1 MLFGLCSYIIR
12 MSGIFSYS
20 IYKKSFKY
28 LCYVSRIIIKTDNRK
43 PIIMKQ
49 RIIYVAV
56 LLLAICSSSPAKK
69 KAEAP
74 EIVKLKGKI
83 ENVMA
88 KVDAQPD
95 WLYSRLQ
102 MYWNTHATDV
112 FVNGEAFAKPG
123 GERAKEPTVKYNG
136 LRGMES
142 QYNRPNLENIMPYDD
157 DEQGNVTYINKAT
170 GAMEKAHPSKT
181 GCNIASVNRQIVGI
195 ARDAARVYAATGDIR
210 YGRMAAKVL
219 DVYMKG
225 IAYRNVPTDLNHG
238 HQQTLVGMTTFEVI
252 HEDVINELT
261 QMYPLVKDLLK
272 DDQPVIEAGFKK
284 WAENIIA
291 NGVPHNNWNLF
302 QADFIVKIALV
313 LQDNNAYADGKG
325 KQYYLDYVVN
335 QNSIRQWSMN
345 KLIDFGFDANA
356 KTWYESPGYST
367 TVLGSICD
375 FANMLDEKAG
385 IDLFKMRPILI
396 DGVKTSAEYLFPNRM
411 IAGFGDTHPGYLN
424 QGGINNILKYATR
437 HKDKS
442 LVSDMNLFKSA
453 VAANAPQLA
462 IERYTSSMFYAP
474 NVSWI
479 AMRSGMDKQ
488 HDLMASLNGS
498 LGNHAHA
505 NGISLELYGKGYVLG
520 PDAGIGKYL
529 YSGLDYIEYYS
540 QMPAHN
546 TVVVDGVSSYP
557 VMMSQHAFKL
567 IASYPKVSK
576 EQPTSKKLSEQKER
590 MTYATVSFIEPE
602 TQALQQR
609 TTAIVKTSDKG
620 GYYIDVF
627 RSKKQ
632 EGGDKTHDYFYHN
645 LGQQMQVV
653 DAATGKP
660 LDMKPTEELAFAGGH
675 LYAYSYIYNKESA
688 EMQGSIKTQFVTRIE
703 DDKVVEAMDGQ
714 REITMT
720 MWMKADADR
729 TIFKALSPAN
739 LEYERMPNQP
749 YNIEK
754 QPVLTF
760 VARQKGEAWNR
771 PFVCVYEPSSDTE
784 SGDIAS
790 VDYFEPSQKGAVGII
805 VKLKD
810 GTEQRIV
817 CLENGKVETK

>member
-1 MLFGLCSYIIR
+1 
-12 MSGIFSYS
+12 
-20 IYKKSFKY
+20 
-28 LCYVSRIIIKTDNRK
+28 
-43 PIIMKQ
+43 MKQ
-49 RIIYVAV
+49 KVLYVAALM
-56 LLLAICSSSPAKK
+56 LLSSSFGMAKK
-69 KAEAP
+69 KVEDP
-74 EIVKLKGKI
+74 EITKLKAKI
-83 ENVMA
+83 ENVMSQ
-88 KVDAQPD
+88 VDKQPD

-102 MYWNTHATDV
+102 MFWKTNASDV
-112 FVNGEAFAKPG
+112 FVNGEAFAHPG
-123 GERAKEPTVKYNG
+123 GERAAEPTVKYNG
-136 LRGMES
+136 TRGFES
-142 QYNRPNLENIMPYDD
+142 QYNRPKLEDLVPYDD
-157 DEQGNVTYINKAT
+157 DEQGNVTYVNKVT
-170 GAMEKAHPSKT
+170 GKMEKTSPAKT
-181 GCNIASVNRQIVGI
+181 GCNIAGVNRYIVGI
-195 ARDAARVYAATGDIR
+195 ARDAARIYAATGDMR
-210 YGRMAAKVL
+210 YGQMAAKVF

-225 IAYRNVPTDLNHG
+225 IAYRNVPIDLNHG

-261 QMYPLVKDLLK
+261 QMYPLIKPLVK
-272 DDQPVIEAGFKK
+272 DDQAVIEAGFKK

-313 LQDNNAYADGKG
+313 LQDNQAYADGKG
-325 KQYYLDYVVN
+325 KQYYLDYIVN

-345 KLIDFGFDANA
+345 KLIDFGFDAKS

-367 TVLGSICD
+367 TVLSSICD

-385 IDLFKMRPILI
+385 IDLFKLRPILTEA
-396 DGVKTSAEYLFPNRM
+396 VKTSAEYLFPNRM

-424 QGGINNILKYATR
+424 TGGIDQVLKYAAR
-437 HKDKS
+437 HKNKNLIS
-442 LVSDMNLFKSA
+442 EMNLLKNA
-453 VAANAPQLA
+453 VAPKAPISE
-462 IERYTSSMFYAP
+462 IEAYTSTLFYAP

-488 HDLMASLNGS
+488 HDLMASINAS
-498 LGNHAHA
+498 LGNHQHA

-520 PDAGIGKYL
+520 PDAGIGRTL
-529 YSGLDYIEYYS
+529 YSGLDYLEYYS

-557 VMMSQHAFKL
+557 VMMSQHAFKVV
-567 IASYPKVSK
+567 ASYPEVSK
-576 EQPTSKKLSEQKER
+576 EQPASKKLSEKKLSIQKDSELKDKI
-590 MTYATVSFIEPE
+590 TYATVSFIEPE
-602 TQALQQR
+602 TQAQQQR
-609 TTAIVKTSDKG
+609 TTAIVKTSAKG

-627 RSKKQ
+627 RSKKK

-645 LGQQMQVV
+645 LGQEMKVMDVTSGQ
-653 DAATGKP
+653 P

-675 LYAYSYIYNKESA
+675 LYAYSYIYDKKSA
-688 EMQGSIKTQFVTRIE
+688 EMQNSVKTQFVTKIL

-720 MWMKADADR
+720 MWMKKDENR
-729 TIFKALSPAN
+729 TIFQALSPVN

-749 YNIEK
+749 YKVDE

-760 VARQKGEAWNR
+760 VARQKGEAWNH

-784 SGDIAS
+784 PSDIAS
-790 VDYFEPSQKGAVGII
+790 VDYFTPSEPSAVGII

-817 CLENGKVETK
+817 CSENGKVQIK

>member
-1 MLFGLCSYIIR
+1 
-12 MSGIFSYS
+12 
-20 IYKKSFKY
+20 
-28 LCYVSRIIIKTDNRK
+28 
-43 PIIMKQ
+43 MKQ
-49 RIIYVAV
+49 KVLYVAALM
-56 LLLAICSSSPAKK
+56 LLSSSFGMAKK
-69 KAEAP
+69 KVEDP
-74 EIVKLKGKI
+74 EITKLKAKI
-83 ENVMA
+83 ENVMSQ
-88 KVDAQPD
+88 VDKQPD

-102 MYWNTHATDV
+102 MFWKTNASDV
-112 FVNGEAFAKPG
+112 FVNGEAFAHPG
-123 GERAKEPTVKYNG
+123 GERAAEPTVKYNG
-136 LRGMES
+136 TRGFES
-142 QYNRPNLENIMPYDD
+142 QYNRPKLEDLVPYDD
-157 DEQGNVTYINKAT
+157 DEQGNVTYVNKVT
-170 GAMEKAHPSKT
+170 GKMEKTSPAKT
-181 GCNIASVNRQIVGI
+181 GCNIAGVNRYIVGI
-195 ARDAARVYAATGDIR
+195 ARDAARIYAATGDMR
-210 YGRMAAKVL
+210 YGQMAAKVF

-225 IAYRNVPTDLNHG
+225 IAYRNVPIDLNHG

-261 QMYPLVKDLLK
+261 QMYPLIKPLVK
-272 DDQPVIEAGFKK
+272 DDQAVIEAGFKK

-313 LQDNNAYADGKG
+313 LQDNQAYADGKG
-325 KQYYLDYVVN
+325 KQYYLDYIVN

-345 KLIDFGFDANA
+345 KLIDFGFDANS

-367 TVLGSICD
+367 TVLSSICD

-385 IDLFKMRPILI
+385 IDLFKLRPILTEA
-396 DGVKTSAEYLFPNRM
+396 VKTSAEYLFPNRM

-424 QGGINNILKYATR
+424 TGGIDQVLKYATR
-437 HKDKS
+437 HKNKNLIS
-442 LVSDMNLFKSA
+442 EMNLLKNA
-453 VAANAPQLA
+453 VAPQAPISE
-462 IERYTSSMFYAP
+462 IEAYTSTLFYAP

-488 HDLMASLNGS
+488 HDLMASVNAS
-498 LGNHAHA
+498 LGNHQHA

-520 PDAGIGKYL
+520 PDAGIGRTL
-529 YSGLDYIEYYS
+529 YSGLDYLEYYS

-557 VMMSQHAFKL
+557 VMMSQHAFKVV
-567 IASYPKVSK
+567 ASYPEVSK
-576 EQPTSKKLSEQKER
+576 EQPASKKLSEKKLSIQKDSELKDKI
-590 MTYATVSFIEPE
+590 TYATVSFIEPE
-602 TQALQQR
+602 TQAQQQR
-609 TTAIVKTSDKG
+609 TTAIVKTSAKG

-627 RSKKQ
+627 RSKKK

-645 LGQQMQVV
+645 LGQEMKVM
-653 DAATGKP
+653 DATSGQP

-675 LYAYSYIYNKESA
+675 LYAYSYIYDKKSA
-688 EMQGSIKTQFVTRIE
+688 EMQNSVKTQFVTKIL

-720 MWMKADADR
+720 MWMKKDENR
-729 TIFKALSPAN
+729 TIFQALSPVN

-749 YNIEK
+749 YKVDE

-760 VARQKGEAWNR
+760 VARQKGEAWNH

-784 SGDIAS
+784 PSDIAS
-790 VDYFEPSQKGAVGII
+790 VDYFTPSEPSAVGII

-817 CLENGKVETK
+817 CSENGKVQIK

>member
-1 MLFGLCSYIIR
+1 
-12 MSGIFSYS
+12 
-20 IYKKSFKY
+20 
-28 LCYVSRIIIKTDNRK
+28 
-43 PIIMKQ
+43 MKQ
-49 RIIYVAV
+49 KVLYVAALM
-56 LLLAICSSSPAKK
+56 LLSSSFGMAKK
-69 KAEAP
+69 KVEDP
-74 EIVKLKGKI
+74 EITKLKAKI
-83 ENVMA
+83 ENVMSQ
-88 KVDAQPD
+88 VDKQPD

-102 MYWNTHATDV
+102 MFWKTKASDV
-112 FVNGEAFAKPG
+112 FVNGEAFAHPG
-123 GERAKEPTVKYNG
+123 GERAAEPTVKYNG
-136 LRGMES
+136 TRGFES
-142 QYNRPNLENIMPYDD
+142 QYNRPKLEDLLPYDD
-157 DEQGNVTYINKAT
+157 DEQGNVTYINKVT
-170 GAMEKAHPSKT
+170 GKMEKTSPAKT
-181 GCNIASVNRQIVGI
+181 GCNIAGVNRYIIGI
-195 ARDAARVYAATGDIR
+195 ARDAARIYAATGDMR
-210 YGRMAAKVL
+210 YGQMAAKVF

-225 IAYRNVPTDLNHG
+225 IAYRNVPIDLNHG

-261 QMYPLVKDLLK
+261 QMYPLIKPLVK
-272 DDQPVIEAGFKK
+272 DDQAVIEAGFKK

-302 QADFIVKIALV
+302 QADFITKIALV
-313 LQDNNAYADGKG
+313 LQDNQAYADGKG
-325 KQYYLDYVVN
+325 KQYYLDYIVN

-345 KLIDFGFDANA
+345 KLIDFGFDANS

-367 TVLGSICD
+367 TVLSSICD

-385 IDLFKMRPILI
+385 IDLFKQRPVLTEA
-396 DGVKTSAEYLFPNRM
+396 VKTSAEYLFPNRM

-424 QGGINNILKYATR
+424 TGGIDQVLKYATR
-437 HKDKS
+437 HKNKNLIS
-442 LVSDMNLFKSA
+442 EMNLLKNA
-453 VAANAPQLA
+453 VAPKAPISE
-462 IERYTSSMFYAP
+462 IEAYTSTLFYAP

-488 HDLMASLNGS
+488 HDLMASVNAS
-498 LGNHAHA
+498 LGNHQHA

-520 PDAGIGKYL
+520 PDAGIGRTL
-529 YSGLDYIEYYS
+529 YSGLDYLEYYS

-557 VMMSQHAFKL
+557 VMMSQHAFKVV
-567 IASYPKVSK
+567 ASYPEVSK
-576 EQPTSKKLSEQKER
+576 EQPASKKLSEKKLSIQKDSELKDKI
-590 MTYATVSFIEPE
+590 TYATVSFIEPE

-609 TTAIVKTSDKG
+609 TTAIVKTSAKG

-627 RSKKQ
+627 RSKKK

-645 LGQQMQVV
+645 LGQEMKVM
-653 DAATGKP
+653 DAASGQS

-675 LYAYSYIYNKESA
+675 LYAYSYIYDKKSA
-688 EMQGSIKTQFVTRIE
+688 EMQNSVKTQFVTKIL

-720 MWMKADADR
+720 MWMKKDENR
-729 TIFKALSPAN
+729 TIFQALSPVN

-749 YNIEK
+749 YKVDE

-760 VARQKGEAWNR
+760 VARQKGEAWNH

-784 SGDIAS
+784 PGDIAS
-790 VDYFEPSQKGAVGII
+790 VDYFTPSEPSAVGII

-817 CLENGKVETK
+817 CSENGKVQIK

>member
-1 MLFGLCSYIIR
+1 MRQKVLYMIL
-12 MSGIFSYS
+12 
-20 IYKKSFKY
+20 
-28 LCYVSRIIIKTDNRK
+28 
-43 PIIMKQ
+43 
-49 RIIYVAV
+49 VAC
-56 LLLAICSSSPAKK
+56 LLLANASDGFAKSRK
-69 KAEAP
+69 KAEDP
-74 EIVKLKGKI
+74 EITKLKGKI
-83 ENVMA
+83 ENVMQ

-102 MYWNTHATDV
+102 MFWKTNASDV
-112 FVNGEAFAKPG
+112 FVNGEAFAHPG
-123 GERAKEPTVKYNG
+123 GERAAEPTVKYNG
-136 LRGMES
+136 TRGFES
-142 QYNRPNLENIMPYDD
+142 QYNRPKLEDLLPYDD
-157 DEQGNVTYINKAT
+157 DEQGNVTYINKVT
-170 GAMEKAHPSKT
+170 GKMEKTSPAKT
-181 GCNIASVNRQIVGI
+181 GCNIAGVNRYIIGI
-195 ARDAARVYAATGDIR
+195 ARDAARIYAATGDMR
-210 YGRMAAKVL
+210 YGQMAAKVF

-225 IAYRNVPTDLNHG
+225 IAYRNVPIDLNHG

-261 QMYPLVKDLLK
+261 QMYPLIKPLVK
-272 DDQPVIEAGFKK
+272 DDQAVIEAGFKK

-302 QADFIVKIALV
+302 QADFITKIALV
-313 LQDNNAYADGKG
+313 LQDNQAYADGKG
-325 KQYYLDYVVN
+325 KQYYLDYIVN

-345 KLIDFGFDANA
+345 KLIDFGFDANS

-367 TVLGSICD
+367 TVLSSICD

-385 IDLFKMRPILI
+385 IDLFKQRPVLTEA
-396 DGVKTSAEYLFPNRM
+396 VKTSAEYLFPNRM

-424 QGGINNILKYATR
+424 TGGIDQVLKYATR
-437 HKDKS
+437 HKNKNLIS
-442 LVSDMNLFKSA
+442 EMNLLKNA
-453 VAANAPQLA
+453 VAPKAPISE
-462 IERYTSSMFYAP
+462 IEAYTSTLFYAP

-488 HDLMASLNGS
+488 HDLMASVNAS
-498 LGNHAHA
+498 LGNHQHA

-520 PDAGIGKYL
+520 PDAGIGRTL
-529 YSGLDYIEYYS
+529 YSGLDYLEYYS

-557 VMMSQHAFKL
+557 VMMSQHAFKVV
-567 IASYPKVSK
+567 ASYPEVSK
-576 EQPTSKKLSEQKER
+576 EQPASKKLSEKKLSIQKDSELKDKI
-590 MTYATVSFIEPE
+590 TYATVSFIEPE

-609 TTAIVKTSDKG
+609 TTAIVKTSAKG

-627 RSKKQ
+627 RSKKK

-645 LGQQMQVV
+645 LGQEMKVM
-653 DAATGKP
+653 DAASGQS

-675 LYAYSYIYNKESA
+675 LYAYSYIYDKKSA
-688 EMQGSIKTQFVTRIE
+688 EMQNSVKTQFVTKIL

-720 MWMKADADR
+720 MWMKKDENR
-729 TIFKALSPAN
+729 TIFQALSPVN

-749 YNIEK
+749 YKVDE

-760 VARQKGEAWNR
+760 VARQKGEAWNH

-784 SGDIAS
+784 PGDIAS
-790 VDYFEPSQKGAVGII
+790 VDYFTPSEPSAVGII

-817 CLENGKVETK
+817 CSENGKVQIK

>member
-1 MLFGLCSYIIR
+1 
-12 MSGIFSYS
+12 
-20 IYKKSFKY
+20 
-28 LCYVSRIIIKTDNRK
+28 
-43 PIIMKQ
+43 MKQ
-49 RIIYVAV
+49 KVLYVAALM
-56 LLLAICSSSPAKK
+56 LLSSSFGMAKK
-69 KAEAP
+69 KVEDP
-74 EIVKLKGKI
+74 EITKLKAKI
-83 ENVMA
+83 ENVMSQ
-88 KVDAQPD
+88 VDKQPD

-102 MYWNTHATDV
+102 MFWKTNASDV
-112 FVNGEAFAKPG
+112 FVNGEAFAHPG
-123 GERAKEPTVKYNG
+123 GERAAEPTVKYNG
-136 LRGMES
+136 TRS
-142 QYNRPNLENIMPYDD
+142 VASNYNRPKLEDLVPYDD
-157 DEQGNVTYINKAT
+157 DEQGNVTYVNKVT
-170 GAMEKAHPSKT
+170 GKMEKTSPAKT
-181 GCNIASVNRQIVGI
+181 GCNIAGVNQYIIGI
-195 ARDAARVYAATGDIR
+195 ARDAARIYAATGDMR
-210 YGRMAAKVL
+210 YGQMAAKVF

-225 IAYRNVPTDLNHG
+225 IAYRNVPIDLNHG

-261 QMYPLVKDLLK
+261 QMYPLIKPLVK
-272 DDQPVIEAGFKK
+272 DDQAVIEAGFKK

-313 LQDNNAYADGKG
+313 LQDNQAYADGKG
-325 KQYYLDYVVN
+325 KQYYLDYIVN

-345 KLIDFGFDANA
+345 KLIDFGFDAHS

-367 TVLGSICD
+367 TVLSSICD

-385 IDLFKMRPILI
+385 IDLFKQRPILTEA
-396 DGVKTSAEYLFPNRM
+396 VKTSAEYLFPNRM

-424 QGGINNILKYATR
+424 TGGINQVLKYATR
-437 HKDKS
+437 HKNKNLIS
-442 LVSDMNLFKSA
+442 EMNLLKNA
-453 VAANAPQLA
+453 VAPQAPISE
-462 IERYTSSMFYAP
+462 IEAYTSTLFYAP

-488 HDLMASLNGS
+488 HDLMASVNAS
-498 LGNHAHA
+498 LGNHQHA

-520 PDAGIGKYL
+520 PDAGIGRTL
-529 YSGLDYIEYYS
+529 YSGLDYQEYYS

-557 VMMSQHAFKL
+557 VMMSLHAFKVV
-567 IASYPKVSK
+567 ASYPEVSK
-576 EQPTSKKLSEQKER
+576 EQPASKKLSEKKLSIQKDSELKDKI
-590 MTYATVSFIEPE
+590 TYATVSFIEPE

-609 TTAIVKTSDKG
+609 TTAIVKTSAKG

-627 RSKKQ
+627 RSKKK

-645 LGQQMQVV
+645 LGQEMKVM
-653 DAATGKP
+653 DAASGQS

-675 LYAYSYIYNKESA
+675 LYAYSYIYDKKSA
-688 EMQGSIKTQFVTRIE
+688 EMQNSVKTQFVTKIL

-720 MWMKADADR
+720 MWMKKDENR
-729 TIFKALSPAN
+729 TIFQALSPVN

-749 YNIEK
+749 YKVDE

-760 VARQKGEAWNR
+760 VARQKGEAWNH
-771 PFVCVYEPSSDTE
+771 PFVTVYEPSSDTE
-784 SGDIAS
+784 PGDIAS
-790 VDYFEPSQKGAVGII
+790 VGFFEPEQKGAVGIL

-810 GTEQRIV
+810 GTTQRLV
-817 CLENGKVETK
+817 CLESGTMRF

>member
-1 MLFGLCSYIIR
+1 
-12 MSGIFSYS
+12 
-20 IYKKSFKY
+20 
-28 LCYVSRIIIKTDNRK
+28 
-43 PIIMKQ
+43 MKQ
-49 RIIYVAV
+49 KVLYVAALM
-56 LLLAICSSSPAKK
+56 LLSSSFGMAKK
-69 KAEAP
+69 KVEDP
-74 EIVKLKGKI
+74 EITKLKAKI
-83 ENVMA
+83 ENVMSQ
-88 KVDAQPD
+88 VDKQPD

-102 MYWNTHATDV
+102 MFWKTNASDV
-112 FVNGEAFAKPG
+112 FVNGEAFAHPG
-123 GERAKEPTVKYNG
+123 GERAAEPTVKYNG
-136 LRGMES
+136 TRGFES
-142 QYNRPNLENIMPYDD
+142 QYNRPKLEDLVPYDD
-157 DEQGNVTYINKAT
+157 DEQGNVTYVNKVT
-170 GAMEKAHPSKT
+170 GKMEKTSPAKT
-181 GCNIASVNRQIVGI
+181 GCNIAGVNRYIVGI
-195 ARDAARVYAATGDIR
+195 ARDAARIYAATGDMR
-210 YGRMAAKVL
+210 YGQMAAKVF

-225 IAYRNVPTDLNHG
+225 IAYRNVPIDLNHG

-261 QMYPLVKDLLK
+261 QMYPLIKNLVK
-272 DDQPVIEAGFKK
+272 DDQAIIESGFKK

-291 NGVPHNNWNLF
+291 NGVPHNNWDLF
-302 QADFIVKIALV
+302 QADFIMKIALV
-313 LQDNNAYADGKG
+313 LQDNQAYADGKG
-325 KQYYLDYVVN
+325 KQYYLDYIVN

-345 KLIDFGFDANA
+345 RLIDFGFDAKS

-385 IDLFKMRPILI
+385 IDLFKQRPVLTEA
-396 DGVKTSAEYLFPNRM
+396 VKTSAEYLFPNRM

-424 QGGINNILKYATR
+424 TGGINQVLKYATR
-437 HKDKS
+437 HKNKNLIS
-442 LVSDMNLFKSA
+442 EMNLLKNA
-453 VAANAPQLA
+453 VAPKAPISE
-462 IERYTSSMFYAP
+462 IEAYTSTLFYAP

-488 HDLMASLNGS
+488 HDLMASVNAS
-498 LGNHAHA
+498 LGNHQHA

-520 PDAGIGKYL
+520 PDAGIGRTL
-529 YSGLDYIEYYS
+529 YSGLDYLEYYS

-557 VMMSQHAFKL
+557 VMMSQHAFKVV
-567 IASYPKVSK
+567 ASYPEVSK
-576 EQPTSKKLSEQKER
+576 EQPASKKLSEKKLSIQKDSELKDKI
-590 MTYATVSFIEPE
+590 TYATVSFIEPE
-602 TQALQQR
+602 TQAQQQR
-609 TTAIVKTSDKG
+609 TTAIVKTSAKG

-627 RSKKQ
+627 RSKKK

-645 LGQQMQVV
+645 LGQEMKVM
-653 DAATGKP
+653 DAASGLS

-675 LYAYSYIYNKESA
+675 LYAYSYIYDKKSA
-688 EMQGSIKTQFVTRIE
+688 EMQNSVKTQFVTKIL

-720 MWMKADADR
+720 MWMKKDENR
-729 TIFKALSPAN
+729 TIFQALSPVN

-749 YNIEK
+749 YKVDE

-760 VARQKGEAWNR
+760 VARQKGEAWNH

-784 SGDIAS
+784 PSDIAS
-790 VDYFEPSQKGAVGII
+790 VDYFTPSEPSAVGII

-817 CLENGKVETK
+817 CSENGKVQIK

>member
-1 MLFGLCSYIIR
+1 
-12 MSGIFSYS
+12 
-20 IYKKSFKY
+20 
-28 LCYVSRIIIKTDNRK
+28 
-43 PIIMKQ
+43 MKQ
-49 RIIYVAV
+49 KVLYVAALM
-56 LLLAICSSSPAKK
+56 LLSSSFGMAKK
-69 KAEAP
+69 KVEDP
-74 EIVKLKGKI
+74 EITKLKAKI
-83 ENVMA
+83 ENVMSQ
-88 KVDAQPD
+88 VDKQPD

-102 MYWNTHATDV
+102 MFWKTNASDV
-112 FVNGEAFAKPG
+112 FVNGEAFAHPG
-123 GERAKEPTVKYNG
+123 GERAAEPTVKYNG
-136 LRGMES
+136 TRGFES
-142 QYNRPNLENIMPYDD
+142 QYNRPKLEDLVPYDD
-157 DEQGNVTYINKAT
+157 DEQGNVTYVNKVT
-170 GAMEKAHPSKT
+170 GKMEKTSPVKT
-181 GCNIASVNRQIVGI
+181 GCNIAGVNRYIVGI
-195 ARDAARVYAATGDIR
+195 ARDAARIYAATGDMR
-210 YGRMAAKVL
+210 YGQMAAKVF

-225 IAYRNVPTDLNHG
+225 IAYRNVPIDLNHG

-261 QMYPLVKDLLK
+261 QMYPLIKPLVK
-272 DDQPVIEAGFKK
+272 DDQAVIEAGFKK

-313 LQDNNAYADGKG
+313 LQDNQAYADGKG
-325 KQYYLDYVVN
+325 KQYYLDYIVN

-345 KLIDFGFDANA
+345 KLIDFGFDAKS

-367 TVLGSICD
+367 TVLSSICD

-385 IDLFKMRPILI
+385 IDLFKQRPVLTEA
-396 DGVKTSAEYLFPNRM
+396 VKTSAEYLFPNRM

-424 QGGINNILKYATR
+424 TGGIDQVLKYATR
-437 HKDKS
+437 HKNKNLIS
-442 LVSDMNLFKSA
+442 EMNLLKNA
-453 VAANAPQLA
+453 VAPKAPISE
-462 IERYTSSMFYAP
+462 IEAYTSTLFYAP

-488 HDLMASLNGS
+488 HDLMASVNAS
-498 LGNHAHA
+498 LGNHQHA

-520 PDAGIGKYL
+520 PDAGIGRTL
-529 YSGLDYIEYYS
+529 YSGLDYLEYYS

-557 VMMSQHAFKL
+557 VMMSQHAFKVV
-567 IASYPKVSK
+567 ASYPEVSK
-576 EQPTSKKLSEQKER
+576 EQPASKKLSEKKLSIQKDSELKDKI
-590 MTYATVSFIEPE
+590 TYATVSFIEPE
-602 TQALQQR
+602 TQAQQQR
-609 TTAIVKTSDKG
+609 TTAIVKTSAKG

-627 RSKKQ
+627 RSKKK

-645 LGQQMQVV
+645 LGQEMKVM
-653 DAATGKP
+653 DAASGQP

-675 LYAYSYIYNKESA
+675 LYAYSYIYDKKST
-688 EMQGSIKTQFVTRIE
+688 EMQNSVKTQFVTKIL

-720 MWMKADADR
+720 MWMKKDENR
-729 TIFKALSPAN
+729 TIFQALSPVN

-749 YNIEK
+749 YKVDE

-760 VARQKGEAWNR
+760 VARQKGEAWNH

-784 SGDIAS
+784 PSDIAS
-790 VDYFEPSQKGAVGII
+790 VDYFTPSEPSAVGII

-817 CLENGKVETK
+817 CSENGKVQIK

>member
-1 MLFGLCSYIIR
+1 
-12 MSGIFSYS
+12 
-20 IYKKSFKY
+20 
-28 LCYVSRIIIKTDNRK
+28 
-43 PIIMKQ
+43 MKQ
-49 RIIYVAV
+49 KVLYVAALM
-56 LLLAICSSSPAKK
+56 LLSSSFGMAKK
-69 KAEAP
+69 KVEDP
-74 EIVKLKGKI
+74 EITKLKAKI
-83 ENVMA
+83 ENVMSQ
-88 KVDAQPD
+88 VDKQPD

-102 MYWNTHATDV
+102 MFWKTNASDV
-112 FVNGEAFAKPG
+112 FVNGEAFAHPG
-123 GERAKEPTVKYNG
+123 GERAAEPTVKYNG
-136 LRGMES
+136 TRS
-142 QYNRPNLENIMPYDD
+142 VASNYNRPKLEDLVPYDD
-157 DEQGNVTYINKAT
+157 DEQGNVTYVNKVT
-170 GAMEKAHPSKT
+170 GKMEKTSPAKT
-181 GCNIASVNRQIVGI
+181 GCNIAGVNRQII
-195 ARDAARVYAATGDIR
+195 SLARDAARIYAATGDMR
-210 YGRMAAKVL
+210 YGQMAAKVFE
-219 DVYMKG
+219 VYMKG
-225 IAYRNVPTDLNHG
+225 IAYRNVPIDLNHG

-261 QMYPLVKDLLK
+261 QMYPLIKPLVK
-272 DDQPVIEAGFKK
+272 DDQAVIEAGFKK

-313 LQDNNAYADGKG
+313 LQDNQAYADGKG
-325 KQYYLDYVVN
+325 KQYYLDYIVN

-345 KLIDFGFDANA
+345 KLIDFGFDAKS

-367 TVLGSICD
+367 TVLSSICD

-385 IDLFKMRPILI
+385 IDLFKLRPILTEA
-396 DGVKTSAEYLFPNRM
+396 VKTSAEYLFPNRM

-424 QGGINNILKYATR
+424 TGGIDQVLKYATR
-437 HKDKS
+437 HKNKNLIS
-442 LVSDMNLFKSA
+442 EMNLLKNA
-453 VAANAPQLA
+453 VAPKAPISE
-462 IERYTSSMFYAP
+462 IEAYTSTLFYAP

-488 HDLMASLNGS
+488 HDLMASVNAS
-498 LGNHAHA
+498 LGNHQHA

-520 PDAGIGKYL
+520 PDAGIGRTL
-529 YSGLDYIEYYS
+529 YSGLDYLEYYS

-557 VMMSQHAFKL
+557 VMMSQHAFKVV
-567 IASYPKVSK
+567 ASYPEVSK
-576 EQPTSKKLSEQKER
+576 EQPASKKLSEKKLSFQKDSELKDKI
-590 MTYATVSFIEPE
+590 TYATVSFIEPE

-609 TTAIVKTSDKG
+609 TTAIVKTSAKG

-627 RSKKQ
+627 RSKKK

-645 LGQQMQVV
+645 LGQEMKVM
-653 DAATGKP
+653 DATSGQP

-675 LYAYSYIYNKESA
+675 LYAYSYIYDKKSA
-688 EMQGSIKTQFVTRIE
+688 EMQNSVKTQFVTKIL

-720 MWMKADADR
+720 MWMKKDENR
-729 TIFKALSPAN
+729 TIFQALSPVN

-749 YNIEK
+749 YKVDE

-760 VARQKGEAWNR
+760 VARQKGEAWNH

-784 SGDIAS
+784 PSDIAS
-790 VDYFEPSQKGAVGII
+790 VDYFTPSEPSAVGII

-817 CLENGKVETK
+817 CSENGKVQIK

>member
-1 MLFGLCSYIIR
+1 
-12 MSGIFSYS
+12 
-20 IYKKSFKY
+20 
-28 LCYVSRIIIKTDNRK
+28 
-43 PIIMKQ
+43 MKQ
-49 RIIYVAV
+49 KVLYVAALM
-56 LLLAICSSSPAKK
+56 LLSSSFGMAKK
-69 KAEAP
+69 KVEDP
-74 EIVKLKGKI
+74 EITKLKAKI
-83 ENVMA
+83 ENVMSQ
-88 KVDAQPD
+88 VDKQPD

-102 MYWNTHATDV
+102 MFWKTNASDV
-112 FVNGEAFAKPG
+112 FVNGEAFAHPG
-123 GERAKEPTVKYNG
+123 GERAAEPTVKYNG
-136 LRGMES
+136 TRGFES
-142 QYNRPNLENIMPYDD
+142 QYNRPKLEDLVPYDD
-157 DEQGNVTYINKAT
+157 DEQGNVTYINKVT
-170 GAMEKAHPSKT
+170 GKMEETSPAKT
-181 GCNIASVNRQIVGI
+181 GCNIAGVNRYIVGI
-195 ARDAARVYAATGDIR
+195 ARDAARIYAATGDMR
-210 YGRMAAKVL
+210 YGQMAAKVF

-225 IAYRNVPTDLNHG
+225 IAYRNVPIDLNHG

-261 QMYPLVKDLLK
+261 QMYPLIKPLVK
-272 DDQPVIEAGFKK
+272 DDQAVIEAGFKK

-313 LQDNNAYADGKG
+313 LQDNQAYADGKG
-325 KQYYLDYVVN
+325 KQYYLDYIVN

-345 KLIDFGFDANA
+345 KLIDFGFDANS

-367 TVLGSICD
+367 TVLSSICD

-385 IDLFKMRPILI
+385 IDLFKLRPILTEA
-396 DGVKTSAEYLFPNRM
+396 VKTSAEYLFPNRM

-424 QGGINNILKYATR
+424 TGGINHILKYATR
-437 HKDKS
+437 HKNKNLIS
-442 LVSDMNLFKSA
+442 EMNLLKNA
-453 VAANAPQLA
+453 VAPKAPISE
-462 IERYTSSMFYAP
+462 IEAYTSTLFYAP

-488 HDLMASLNGS
+488 HDLMASINAS
-498 LGNHAHA
+498 LGNHQHA

-520 PDAGIGKYL
+520 PDAGIGRTL
-529 YSGLDYIEYYS
+529 YSGLDYLEYYS

-557 VMMSQHAFKL
+557 VMMSQHAFKVV
-567 IASYPKVSK
+567 ASYPEVSK
-576 EQPTSKKLSEQKER
+576 EQPASKKLSEKKLSIQKDSELKDKI
-590 MTYATVSFIEPE
+590 TYATVSFIEPE
-602 TQALQQR
+602 TQAQQQR
-609 TTAIVKTSDKG
+609 TTAIVKTSAKG

-627 RSKKQ
+627 RSKKK

-645 LGQQMQVV
+645 LGQEMKVM
-653 DAATGKP
+653 DATSGQP

-675 LYAYSYIYNKESA
+675 LYAYSYIYDKKSA
-688 EMQGSIKTQFVTRIE
+688 EMQNSVKTQFVTKIL

-720 MWMKADADR
+720 MWMKKDENR
-729 TIFKALSPAN
+729 TIFQALSPVN

-749 YNIEK
+749 YKVDE

-760 VARQKGEAWNR
+760 VARQKGEAWNH

-784 SGDIAS
+784 PSDIAS
-790 VDYFEPSQKGAVGII
+790 VDYFTPSEPSAVGII

-817 CLENGKVETK
+817 CSENGKVQIK

>member
-1 MLFGLCSYIIR
+1 
-12 MSGIFSYS
+12 
-20 IYKKSFKY
+20 
-28 LCYVSRIIIKTDNRK
+28 
-43 PIIMKQ
+43 MKQ
-49 RIIYVAV
+49 KVLYVAALM
-56 LLLAICSSSPAKK
+56 LLSSSFGMAKK
-69 KAEAP
+69 KVEDP
-74 EIVKLKGKI
+74 EITKLKAKI
-83 ENVMA
+83 ENVMSQ
-88 KVDAQPD
+88 VDKQPD

-102 MYWNTHATDV
+102 MFWKTNASDV
-112 FVNGEAFAKPG
+112 FVNGEAFAHPG
-123 GERAKEPTVKYNG
+123 GERAAEPTVKYNG
-136 LRGMES
+136 TRGFES
-142 QYNRPNLENIMPYDD
+142 QYNRPKLEDLVPYDD
-157 DEQGNVTYINKAT
+157 DEQGNVTYVNKVT
-170 GAMEKAHPSKT
+170 GKMEKTSPAKT
-181 GCNIASVNRQIVGI
+181 GCNIAGVNRYIIGI
-195 ARDAARVYAATGDIR
+195 ARDAARIYAATGDMR
-210 YGRMAAKVL
+210 YGQMAAKVF

-225 IAYRNVPTDLNHG
+225 IAYRNVPIDLNHG

-261 QMYPLVKDLLK
+261 QMYPLIKPLVK
-272 DDQPVIEAGFKK
+272 DDQAVIESGFKK

-313 LQDNNAYADGKG
+313 LQDNQAYADGKG
-325 KQYYLDYVVN
+325 KQYYLDYIVN

-345 KLIDFGFDANA
+345 KLIDFGFDAKS

-367 TVLGSICD
+367 TVLSSICD

-385 IDLFKMRPILI
+385 IDLFKQRPILTEA
-396 DGVKTSAEYLFPNRM
+396 VKTSAEYLFPNRM

-424 QGGINNILKYATR
+424 TGGIDQVLKYATR
-437 HKDKS
+437 HKNKNLIS
-442 LVSDMNLFKSA
+442 EMNLLKNA
-453 VAANAPQLA
+453 VAPKAPISE
-462 IERYTSSMFYAP
+462 IEAYTSTLFYAP

-488 HDLMASLNGS
+488 HDLMASINAS
-498 LGNHAHA
+498 LGNHQHA

-520 PDAGIGKYL
+520 PDAGIGRTL
-529 YSGLDYIEYYS
+529 YSGLDYLEYYS

-557 VMMSQHAFKL
+557 VMMSQHAFKVV
-567 IASYPKVSK
+567 ASYPEVSK
-576 EQPTSKKLSEQKER
+576 EQPASKKLSEKKLSFQKDSELKDKI
-590 MTYATVSFIEPE
+590 TYATVSFIEPE

-609 TTAIVKTSDKG
+609 TTAIVKTSAKG

-627 RSKKQ
+627 RSKKK

-645 LGQQMQVV
+645 LGQEMKVM
-653 DAATGKP
+653 DAASGLS

-675 LYAYSYIYNKESA
+675 LYAYSYIYDKKSA
-688 EMQGSIKTQFVTRIE
+688 EMQNSVKTQFVTKIL

-720 MWMKADADR
+720 MWMKKDENR
-729 TIFKALSPAN
+729 TIFQALSPVN

-749 YNIEK
+749 YK
-754 QPVLTF
+754 VDGQPVLTF
-760 VARQKGEAWNR
+760 VARQKGEAWNH

-784 SGDIAS
+784 PSDIAS
-790 VDYFEPSQKGAVGII
+790 VDYFTPSEPSAVGII

-817 CLENGKVETK
+817 CSENGKVQIK

>member
-1 MLFGLCSYIIR
+1 
-12 MSGIFSYS
+12 
-20 IYKKSFKY
+20 
-28 LCYVSRIIIKTDNRK
+28 
-43 PIIMKQ
+43 MKQ
-49 RIIYVAV
+49 KVLYVAALM
-56 LLLAICSSSPAKK
+56 LLSSSFGMAKK
-69 KAEAP
+69 KVEDP
-74 EIVKLKGKI
+74 EITKLKVKI
-83 ENVMA
+83 ENVMSQ
-88 KVDAQPD
+88 VDKQPD

-102 MYWNTHATDV
+102 MFWKTNASDV
-112 FVNGEAFAKPG
+112 FVNGEAFAHPG
-123 GERAKEPTVKYNG
+123 GERAAEPTVKYNG
-136 LRGMES
+136 TRGFES
-142 QYNRPNLENIMPYDD
+142 QYNRPKLEDLVPYDD
-157 DEQGNVTYINKAT
+157 DEQGNVTYINKVT
-170 GAMEKAHPSKT
+170 GKMEETSPAKT
-181 GCNIASVNRQIVGI
+181 GCNIAGVNRYIIGI
-195 ARDAARVYAATGDIR
+195 ARDAARIYAATGDIR
-210 YGRMAAKVL
+210 YGQMAAKVF

-225 IAYRNVPTDLNHG
+225 IAYRNVPIDLNHG

-252 HEDVINELT
+252 HEDAINELT
-261 QMYPLVKDLLK
+261 QMYPLIKNLVK
-272 DDQPVIEAGFKK
+272 DDQAIIESGFKK

-313 LQDNNAYADGKG
+313 LQDNQAYADGKG
-325 KQYYLDYVVN
+325 KQYYLDYIVN

-345 KLIDFGFDANA
+345 KLIDFGFDANS

-367 TVLGSICD
+367 TVLSSICD

-385 IDLFKMRPILI
+385 IDLFKQRPILTEA
-396 DGVKTSAEYLFPNRM
+396 VKTSAEYLFPNRM

-424 QGGINNILKYATR
+424 TGGIDQVLKYATR
-437 HKDKS
+437 HKNKNLIS
-442 LVSDMNLFKSA
+442 EMNLLKNA
-453 VAANAPQLA
+453 VAPKAPISE
-462 IERYTSSMFYAP
+462 IEAYTSTLFYAP

-488 HDLMASLNGS
+488 HDLMASVNAS
-498 LGNHAHA
+498 LGNHQHA

-520 PDAGIGKYL
+520 PDAGIGRTL
-529 YSGLDYIEYYS
+529 YSGLDYLEYYS

-557 VMMSQHAFKL
+557 VMMSQHAFKVV
-567 IASYPKVSK
+567 ASYPEVSK
-576 EQPTSKKLSEQKER
+576 EQPASKKLSEKKLSIQKDSELKDKI
-590 MTYATVSFIEPE
+590 TYATVSFIEPE
-602 TQALQQR
+602 TQAQQQR
-609 TTAIVKTSDKG
+609 TTAIVKTSAKG

-627 RSKKQ
+627 RSKKK

-645 LGQQMQVV
+645 LGQEMKVM
-653 DAATGKP
+653 DAASGLS

-675 LYAYSYIYNKESA
+675 LYAYSYIYDKKSA
-688 EMQGSIKTQFVTRIE
+688 EMQNSVKTQFVTKIL

-720 MWMKADADR
+720 MWMKKDENR
-729 TIFKALSPAN
+729 TIFQALSPVN

-749 YNIEK
+749 YKVDE

-760 VARQKGEAWNR
+760 VARQKGEAWNH

-784 SGDIAS
+784 PGDIAS
-790 VDYFEPSQKGAVGII
+790 VDYFTPSEPSAVGII

-817 CLENGKVETK
+817 CSENGKVQIK

>member
-1 MLFGLCSYIIR
+1 
-12 MSGIFSYS
+12 
-20 IYKKSFKY
+20 
-28 LCYVSRIIIKTDNRK
+28 
-43 PIIMKQ
+43 MKQ
-49 RIIYVAV
+49 KV
-56 LLLAICSSSPAKK
+56 LYMAALMLLSSSFGMAKK
-69 KAEAP
+69 KVEDP
-74 EIVKLKGKI
+74 EITKLKAKI
-83 ENVMA
+83 ENVMSQ
-88 KVDAQPD
+88 VDKQPD

-102 MYWNTHATDV
+102 MFWKTNASDV
-112 FVNGEAFAKPG
+112 FVNGEAFAHPG
-123 GERAKEPTVKYNG
+123 GERAAEPTVKYNG
-136 LRGMES
+136 TRGFES
-142 QYNRPNLENIMPYDD
+142 QYNRPKLEDLVPYDD
-157 DEQGNVTYINKAT
+157 DEQGNVTYINKVT
-170 GAMEKAHPSKT
+170 GKMEETSPAKT
-181 GCNIASVNRQIVGI
+181 GCNIAGVNRYIIGI
-195 ARDAARVYAATGDIR
+195 ARDAARIYAATGDMR
-210 YGRMAAKVL
+210 YGQMAAKVF

-225 IAYRNVPTDLNHG
+225 IAYRNVPIDLNHG

-261 QMYPLVKDLLK
+261 QMYPLIKNLVKE
-272 DDQPVIEAGFKK
+272 DQAIIESGFKK

-313 LQDNNAYADGKG
+313 LQDNQAYADGKG
-325 KQYYLDYVVN
+325 KQYYLDYIVN

-345 KLIDFGFDANA
+345 KLIDFGFDANS

-367 TVLGSICD
+367 TVLSSICD

-385 IDLFKMRPILI
+385 IDLFKQRPILTEA
-396 DGVKTSAEYLFPNRM
+396 VKTSAEYLFPNRM

-424 QGGINNILKYATR
+424 TGGINHILKYATR
-437 HKDKS
+437 HKNKNLIS
-442 LVSDMNLFKSA
+442 EMNLLKNA
-453 VAANAPQLA
+453 VAPKAPISE
-462 IERYTSSMFYAP
+462 IEKYTSTLFYAP

-488 HDLMASLNGS
+488 HDLMASINAS
-498 LGNHAHA
+498 LGNHQHA

-520 PDAGIGKYL
+520 PDAGIGRSL
-529 YSGLDYIEYYS
+529 YSGLDYLEYYS

-557 VMMSQHAFKL
+557 VMMSQHAFKVV
-567 IASYPKVSK
+567 ASYPEVSK
-576 EQPTSKKLSEQKER
+576 EQPASKKLSEWKLSGDNASPLKDK

-609 TTAIVKTSDKG
+609 TTAIVKTSNKG
-620 GYYIDVF
+620 GFYIDVF
-627 RSKKQ
+627 RSKKI
-632 EGGDKTHDYFYHN
+632 EGGDKIHDYFYHN
-645 LGQQMQVV
+645 LGQEMKVM
-653 DAATGKP
+653 DAASGQP

-675 LYAYSYIYNKESA
+675 LYAYSYIYDKKSA
-688 EMQGSIKTQFVTRIE
+688 EMQNSVKTQFVTKIL

-720 MWMKADADR
+720 MWMKKDENR
-729 TIFKALSPAN
+729 TIFQALSPVN

-749 YNIEK
+749 YMVDE
-754 QPVLTF
+754 QPVLTC
-760 VARQKGEAWNR
+760 VARQKGDAWNH

-784 SGDIAS
+784 PGDIAS
-790 VDYFEPSQKGAVGII
+790 VDYFTPSVPSAVGII

-817 CLENGKVETK
+817 CSENGKVQIK